1 MLEDEAAKI
10 LNSNHT
16 SFDTPQ
22 FRLLSDNQIEDIHN
36 TTLELLRRVGIKFHH
51 ERALSLLDEAGAYI
65 GEDDLVRF
73 PPGLIEEAISSTPGR
88 VVLTDR
94 SGDPAMNLQGTET
107 YFGTG
112 SDTLKYLDPFT
123 GETRKWETEDI
134 CDAYRVVDAL
144 DNVDFLMSVGM
155 PEDKPDGV
163 SNYQWQYA
171 HMLRYSAKPTVVVCD
186 DRDDLE
192 AIIDMSTTLRESR
205 EDLSRRPNLLL
216 YSEPTS
222 PLQQSETALDKLLL
236 MAETELPVV
245 HSPAPMMG
253 STGPIHMAGEMAL
266 CNAEILSALVVHQL
280 ENPGAPFVYGAGP
293 HHFDMKNMQIC
304 YGSPEFQLTKT
315 AVAELGR
322 HYGMPTWG
330 YAGCSDAKAMDEQ
343 AATEATMSV
352 MMARFSGANLIHD
365 VGYMES
371 GLATSLEM
379 VALTDELIDM
389 TKHMMSGIPVNQATL
404 MLDQLEEEGPGGDF
418 IGTEE
423 TVNHFRDYWEP
434 RFFDRSQRE
443 KWEDAGSPSTKD
455 RLNEK
460 VREIIEN
467 YEPEKLSDE
476 KEEEIM
482 GLVGV

>member
-1 MLEDEAAKI
+1 MLEDEAVRI

-22 FRLLSDNQIEDIHN
+22 FNLLSDSQIEDIHN
-36 TTLELLRRVGIKFHH
+36 STLELLREVGIKFHH
-51 ERALSLLDEAGAYI
+51 EKALKLLEEAGAYV
-65 GEDDLVRF
+65 DDDHLVRF
-73 PPGLIEEAISSTPGR
+73 PPGMVEEAISSVPGR

-94 SGDPAMNLQGTET
+94 SGDPAMKLQGTET

-123 GETRKWETEDI
+123 GETRKWNTEDL

-144 DNVDFLMSVGM
+144 ENIDFLMSVGM
-155 PEDKPDGV
+155 PEDKPNDV

-171 HMLRYSAKPTVVVCD
+171 HMLRYTTKPAVVVCD
-186 DRDDLE
+186 DREDLE
-192 AIIDMSTTLRESR
+192 SIIDMATTLRESR
-205 EDLSRRPNLLL
+205 KDLSRRPNLLL

-236 MAETELPVV
+236 MSETELPVV

-253 STGPIHMAGEMAL
+253 STGPINMAGEMAL
-266 CNAEILSALVVHQL
+266 CNAEILSAMVLHQL
-280 ENPGAPFVYGAGP
+280 NNPGAPFVYGAGP

-315 AVAELGR
+315 AVAEIGR
-322 HYGMPTWG
+322 HYDMPTWG
-330 YAGCSDAKAMDEQ
+330 YAGCSDAKMMDEQ

-379 VALTDELIDM
+379 VVLTDELVDM
-389 TKHMMSGIPVNQATL
+389 TKHMMGGIPVNDETL
-404 MLDQLEEEGPGGDF
+404 MLEQIQEAGHGGDF
-418 IGTEE
+418 LGTEE
-423 TVNHFRDYWEP
+423 TVNHFRGYWEP
-434 RFFDRSQRE
+434 RFFDRAQRE
-443 KWEDAGSPSTKD
+443 NWEESGSPSTKD
-455 RLNEK
+455 KLNDK
-460 VREIIEN
+460 VKDIIRS
-467 YEPEKLSDE
+467 YEPEELSSREVDD
-476 KEEEIM
+476 IM
-482 GLVGV
+482 GLVG

>member
-1 MLEDEAAKI
+1 MLKDEAARI

-16 SFDTPQ
+16 TFDTPQ
-22 FRLLSDNQIEDIHN
+22 FNLLSDSQIEDIHN
-36 TTLELLRRVGIKFHH
+36 STLELLREVGIKFHH
-51 ERALSLLDEAGAYI
+51 EEALDLLEEAGAYVN
-65 GEDDLVRF
+65 DDHLVRF
-73 PPGLIEEAISSTPGR
+73 PPGIVEEAISSVPSR

-123 GETRKWETEDI
+123 GEARKWETEDI
-134 CDAYRVVDAL
+134 CNAYRVVDAL
-144 DNVDFLMSVGM
+144 ENIDFLMSVGM
-155 PEDKPDGV
+155 PKDKPNDV

-171 HMLRYSAKPTVVVCD
+171 HMLQYNTKPAVIVCD
-186 DRDDLE
+186 DRKDLE
-192 AIIDMSTTLRESR
+192 SIIDMATTLRENR
-205 EDLSRRPNLLL
+205 KDLSRRPNILL

-222 PLQQSETALDKLLL
+222 PLQQSESALDKLLL
-236 MAETELPVV
+236 MSETELPVV

-253 STGPIHMAGEMAL
+253 STGPINMAGEMAL
-266 CNAEILSALVVHQL
+266 CNAEILSALVLHQL
-280 ENPGAPFVYGAGP
+280 NNPGAPFVYGAGP

-315 AVAELGR
+315 AVAEIGR

-330 YAGCSDAKAMDEQ
+330 YAGCSDAKIMDEQ

-379 VALTDELIDM
+379 VALTDELVDM
-389 TKHMMSGIPVNQATL
+389 TKHMMGGIPVNKNTL
-404 MLDQLEEEGPGGDF
+404 MLEQIQEAGHGGDF
-418 IGTEE
+418 LGTEE
-423 TVNHFRDYWEP
+423 TVNYFRDYWEP
-434 RFFDRSQRE
+434 RFFDRAQRE
-443 KWEDAGSPSTKD
+443 NWEENGSPTTKD
-455 RLNEK
+455 RLNDK
-460 VREIIEN
+460 VKNIIQN
-467 YEPEKLSDE
+467 YEPKKLSSE
-476 KEEEIM
+476 KVNEIM
-482 GLVGV
+482 GLVG

>member
-1 MLEDEAAKI
+1 MLADEAARI
-10 LNSNHT
+10 LKSNHD

-22 FRLLSDNQIEDIHN
+22 FNLLSESQIEDIHN
-36 TTLELLRRVGIKFHH
+36 STLELLREVGVKFHH
-51 ERALSLLDEAGAYI
+51 QEALELLEKEGAYVS
-65 GEDDLVRF
+65 DDHLVRF
-73 PPGLIEEAISSTPGR
+73 PPGMVEEAISSTPGR

-94 SGDPAMNLQGTET
+94 AGEPAMKLQDTET

-123 GETRKWETEDI
+123 GEARRWQTEDI
-134 CDAYRVVDAL
+134 CDSYRVVDAL
-144 DNVDFLMSVGM
+144 DNIDFLMSVGM
-155 PEDKPDGV
+155 PEDDPEDV
-163 SNYQWQYA
+163 SSYKWQYA
-171 HMLRYSAKPTVVVCD
+171 HMLQYTSKPAVVVCD

-192 AIIDMSTTLRESR
+192 AIIEMATTLREGR
-205 EDLSRRPNLLL
+205 KDLSRRPNILL

-222 PLQQSETALDKLLL
+222 PLQQSETALEKLLL
-236 MAETELPVV
+236 MSETELPVV

-253 STGPIHMAGEMAL
+253 STGPINMAGEMAL
-266 CNAEILSALVVHQL
+266 CNAEILSALVLHQL
-280 ENPGAPFVYGAGP
+280 YNPGAPFVYGAGP

-315 AVAELGR
+315 AVAEMGR

-330 YAGCSDAKAMDEQ
+330 YAGCSDAKMMDEQ

-379 VALTDELIDM
+379 VALTDELVDM
-389 TKHMMSGIPVNQATL
+389 TKHMMGGIPVNGNTL
-404 MLDQLEEEGPGGDF
+404 MRDQIEEAGPGGDF
-418 IGTEE
+418 LGTEE
-423 TVNHFRDYWEP
+423 TVDRFRDYWEP
-434 RFFDRSQRE
+434 RFFDRSGRD
-443 KWEDAGSPSTKD
+443 KWEENGSPSTKE

-460 VREIIEN
+460 VKDIIEN
-467 YEPEKLSDE
+467 YEPEKLPDDTVDR
-476 KEEEIM
+476 IM
-482 GLVGV
+482 SVVS